1 MASGKRVRTTR
12 RKTAQIIQL
21 PRDDFS
27 FEACDIQ
34 CWAMKE
40 RYERDSALVGIVQG
54 ILCSDSKTLKGK
66 VHHLPRASNGHSIHD
81 LTHDLIACGE
91 GFKYLAELF
100 ACAAARLTVIDAK
113 LV

>member
-1 MASGKRVRTTR
+1 MAAVTRVRTAQ
-12 RKTAQIIQL
+12 RKSAQVMQL

-40 RYERDSALVGIVQG
+40 RYDRDSALVGIVQG

-66 VHHLPRASNGHSIHD
+66 VHRLPRALNGHSIHD